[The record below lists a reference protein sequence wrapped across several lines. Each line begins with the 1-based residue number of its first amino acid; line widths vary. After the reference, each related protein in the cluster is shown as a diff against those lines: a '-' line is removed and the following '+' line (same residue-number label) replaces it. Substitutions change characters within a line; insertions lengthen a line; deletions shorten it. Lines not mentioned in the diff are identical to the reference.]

1 MYSWILLVSVLKVV
15 FFQVWW
21 RCKFVLI
28 TTAAVLKV
36 VKDHASILGTPIVRV
51 VRRVADKAANYM
63 CPVPGCIRLVTIGVN
78 ICDLLL
84 ALKVACILG
93 RRKVSSMLCEVRN
106 TVTNKQVG
114 RAHSCR

>member
-1 MYSWILLVSVLKVV
+1 VSVLKVV

-63 CPVPGCIRLVTIGVN
+63 CPVSGCIRLVTMDFN